1 MMIKGHSNDV
11 ITLSSSLRHKFE
23 NRFTTYFRSFLLSTR
38 KVIFKLER
46 SHDLKF
52 VCLRRLQY
60 VVLAK
65 NFTVHETIGKTT
77 SRRVTVFC
85 SPFHWFFQYIF
96 DPASHVLLDIFVVFG
111 INLIKKKR
119 SEKRFIPSIYD
130 LLISLHST
138 HSREVCWVISGAV
151 SVKSIGFLLV
161 PPFSKIS
168 VAKISFNRKM
178 TQLAWS
184 LSVQ

>member
-1 MMIKGHSNDV
+1 MIKGHSNDV

-23 NRFTTYFRSFLLSTR
+23 NRFTTYFRSFLLCTR

-111 INLIKKKR
+111 INLTTKKR
-119 SEKRFIPSIYD
+119 SEKKGLFPRSTKYFCSPS
-130 LLISLHST
+130 SSHFSALHSF
-138 HSREVCWVISGAV
+138 SRSLYWVS
-151 SVKSIGFLLV
+151 
-161 PPFSKIS
+161 FSS
-168 VAKISFNRKM
+168 ALF
-178 TQLAWS
+178 
-184 LSVQ
+184 

>member
-23 NRFTTYFRSFLLSTR
+23 NHFTTYFRSFLLSTR

-111 INLIKKKR
+111 INLITKKR
-119 SEKRFIPSIYD
+119 SEKRFIPSIYEIF
-130 LLISLHST
+130 LFALFFSFLCTPLILVKFVGSLVGR
-138 HSREVCWVISGAV
+138 SRLNVL
-151 SVKSIGFLLV
+151 GF
-161 PPFSKIS
+161 F
-168 VAKISFNRKM
+168 
-178 TQLAWS
+178 
-184 LSVQ
+184 

>member
-1 MMIKGHSNDV
+1 MMIKGHLNDL
-11 ITLSSSLRHKFE
+11 IILSSSLRHKFE
-23 NRFTTYFRSFLLSTR
+23 NHFTTNFRSFLLSTR

-65 NFTVHETIGKTT
+65 NFTVHQTIGKTT

-111 INLIKKKR
+111 INLTTKKR
-119 SEKRFIPSIYD
+119 SEKRFIPSIYEIF
-130 LLISLHST
+130 LSALFFSFLCTPLILVKFVGSLVGR
-138 HSREVCWVISGAV
+138 SRLKVL
-151 SVKSIGFLLV
+151 GF
-161 PPFSKIS
+161 F
-168 VAKISFNRKM
+168 
-178 TQLAWS
+178 
-184 LSVQ
+184 